1 MSFARRERAALCDLL
16 LELGPDAPTL
26 CEGWTAADLA
36 AHLWLRESDPVAA
49 PGIVVKQ
56 FAHVTAR
63 RMDAAKRKLPYAELV
78 DRVRR
83 GPGHFS
89 LFALPG
95 LDESANAIEFFVH
108 HEDLRRAQAGEVG
121 PRELSAEDEDM
132 CWKRLGLMGR
142 ALFRRSE
149 VALVAERAGTD
160 ERLMLRSGEPTVTLS
175 GRPGELILL
184 AYGRRD
190 HAQVEATG
198 PDEAVAAF
206 EQVRLGV

>member
-108 HEDLRRAQAGEVG
+108 HEDLRRAQAGEDAG
-121 PRELSAEDEDM
+121 
-132 CWKRLGLMGR
+132 LGGGVDGGGGVV
-142 ALFRRSE
+142 E
-149 VALVAERAGTD
+149 NENAG
-160 ERLMLRSGEPTVTLS
+160 
-175 GRPGELILL
+175 PGEEGAGQGDAL
-184 AYGRRD
+184 ALPAGEG
-190 HAQVEATG
+190 EASLA
-198 PDEAVAAF
+198 DD
-206 EQVRLGV
+206 GVKTVG